1 MNALAPTSM
10 PDSAS
15 AKNSV
20 LIVDDSRTSRAFIE
34 TVINGQPDLRVV
46 GSVFSGEKALEFLR
60 TTTPDVVTLDVEMPG
75 IGGLATLEQIQQINA
90 ALPHNQ
96 RIGVLMVSAYTLGTT
111 EVTQAA
117 LRAGAYDF
125 VTKPSTQIDESTPL
139 DFHHD
144 LIVKLRQYLQRRGRG
159 APVRAQP
166 IQQIQTDPSTLG
178 LVPPGGGRTVAAV
191 LIGASTGGPKALA
204 ALLPELTAATD
215 APILIVQHLPVG
227 FTQSLAE
234 NLQRRTDWAVHEAA
248 HEQEVR
254 PRNIY
259 VAPGGR
265 HLTVA
270 ARPSG
275 KWVTVLTDDPP
286 ESGCRPSA
294 SVLFRSAASAF
305 GAEAMAI
312 ILTGMGNDGT
322 TGLCDIRRQG
332 GYVIAQ
338 DEASSV
344 VWGMP
349 GSAVA
354 AGAAQ
359 RVLPLDLIAAHV
371 VAVTRESRVL

>member
-1 MNALAPTSM
+1 MNALTPKTI

-15 AKNSV
+15 AQNSV

-46 GSVFSGEKALEFLR
+46 GSVFSGEKALAFLR

-90 ALPHNQ
+90 GLPRNQ
-96 RIGVLMVSAYTLGTT
+96 RIGVLMVSAYTLGTA

-125 VTKPSTQIDESTPL
+125 VTKPSTQIDDRTPL
-139 DFHHD
+139 DFRHD
-144 LIVKLRQYLQRRGRG
+144 LIVKLRQYLQRRSCG
-159 APVRAQP
+159 ALVSAQPVR
-166 IQQIQTDPSTLG
+166 QIQSDPSMVG
-178 LVPPGGGRTVAAV
+178 CAPSGGGRTVAAV

-204 ALLPELTAATD
+204 ELLPALTAAID

-227 FTQSLAE
+227 FTRSLAE
-234 NLQRRTDWAVHEAA
+234 NLQRRTDWPVHEAE
-248 HEQEVR
+248 HEQVIL

-275 KWVTVLTDDPP
+275 KWVSVLTDDPP

-294 SVLFRSAASAF
+294 SVLFRSAATAF

-359 RVLPLDLIAAHV
+359 RVLPLDLMAAHV
-371 VAVTRESRVL
+371 AAMTRESRGV